1 MFMGIDNM
9 SRILTVDPIKFEVV
23 QNSILS
29 VVEEMTSALRRS
41 AYSTNIKT
49 RSDLSCA
56 LFDRSMRV
64 IVQAFDQP
72 AHLGALRLCVPH
84 VLKEH
89 GVENLFPGDGII
101 VNDPYRGGGHLNDI
115 FLISPIFN
123 NNEIFGYV
131 ANVAHHVDVGGRAPS
146 SIAICTE
153 IYQEGLILPAV
164 RVLQGGE
171 IDGDIFKIFS
181 ANVRGKEAPGDFR
194 AQVAANKLGVRRT
207 IELIERFGSDT
218 VNAVSRELLEY
229 TQRRVK
235 DSFREFPDGVYH
247 AESMMDDDGI
257 TDEPVKVQV
266 KLKISNGNVTIDL
279 TGSDKQ
285 RRGPTNSNYSMTF
298 AACAYVL
305 KCLLPK
311 DIQINDGFYR
321 SFEVT
326 APKGTVVNVEHP
338 GPVVGG
344 WELAMKTTEALIRAL
359 SKVFPLRVPAESKKS
374 IFHVGFGGLDPRT
387 NEHYAFLETI
397 GGGYGARPNMDG
409 VDACQPHIQNTE
421 NSPIEELEIGY
432 PVYIIRYEIIP
443 DTGGAGK
450 YRGGCGVS
458 RDYLFRADA
467 TVTLLADTAKYPPR
481 GLDGGLEGGVSRFI
495 LNPDDAE
502 PRLLNSKQILEVK
515 KGDVLR
521 VETPG
526 GGGYG
531 DPHQRNPLL
540 ILDDVKNGKVSAREA
555 REAYG
560 ISIDTNSWTYQNIR
574 KSRKAP

>member
-1 MFMGIDNM
+1 MAK
-9 SRILTVDPIKFEVV
+9 ILAVDPIKFEVV
-23 QNSILS
+23 QNALLS

-72 AHLGALRLCVPH
+72 AHLGAVRLCVPY
-84 VLKEH
+84 VLKEY
-89 GVENLFPGDGII
+89 GVENLSPGDGIL
-101 VNDPYRGGGHLNDI
+101 VNDPYRGAAHLNDI
-115 FLISPIFN
+115 CLISPIFHE
-123 NNEIFGYV
+123 NEIVGQV
-131 ANVAHHVDVGGRAPS
+131 ANLAHHVDVGGRAPS

-153 IYQEGLILPAV
+153 IYQEGLILPGVKAL
-164 RVLQGGE
+164 RGGE
-171 IDGDIFKIFS
+171 IDEDIFKIFCS
-181 ANVRGKEAPGDFR
+181 NVRGKETPGDFR

-207 IELIERFGSDT
+207 TELIGRFSLDT

-229 TQRRVK
+229 TQRRVE
-235 DSFREFPDGVYH
+235 DSFKEFPEGVYE
-247 AESMMDDDGI
+247 AESFMDDDGI
-257 TDEPVKVQV
+257 TDEPVRIKVKV
-266 KLKISNGNVTIDL
+266 TISDGDVTIDF

-311 DIQINDGFYR
+311 DIQVNDGFYR
-321 SFEVT
+321 SFNVT
-326 APKGTVVNVEHP
+326 APKGTVVNVAHP

-344 WELAMKTTEALIRAL
+344 WELAMKTTEAVIRAL
-359 SKVFPLRVPAESKKS
+359 SEAFPQRVPAETKKS

-387 NEHYAFLETI
+387 NEYYAFLETI
-397 GGGYGARPNMDG
+397 GGGYGARPTMDG
-409 VDACQPHIQNTE
+409 VDVCQPHIQNTE

-432 PVYIIRYEIIP
+432 PVFITRYEIIP
-443 DTGGAGK
+443 DTGGAGE

-467 TVTLLADTAKYPPR
+467 TVTLLADTAKFPPR
-481 GLDGGLEGGVSRFI
+481 GLFGGLDGEVSRFI
-495 LNPDDAE
+495 LNPDSAN
-502 PRLLNSKQILEVK
+502 PVKLRSKQIIEVE

-531 DPHQRNPLL
+531 DPRQRDPLL
-540 ILDDVKNGKVSAREA
+540 VLDDVKNGKVSPTAAREL
-555 REAYG
+555 YG
-560 ISIDTNSWTYQNIR
+560 VSIDINSWTYQTIR
-574 KSRKAP
+574 SKSKRN